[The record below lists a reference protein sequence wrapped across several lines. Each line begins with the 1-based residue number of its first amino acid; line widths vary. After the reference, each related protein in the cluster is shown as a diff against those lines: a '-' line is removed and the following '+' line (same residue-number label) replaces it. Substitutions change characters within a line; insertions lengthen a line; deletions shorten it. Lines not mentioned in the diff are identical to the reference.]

1 MLSIP
6 NEEQARLYKGHACP
20 LSSVELHAHQQ
31 SASLVS
37 RALYAEKESLWF

>member
-6 NEEQARLYKGHACP
+6 NEEQAHLYKGHAYL
-20 LSSVELHAHQQ
+20 LSSVELHAHQE

-37 RALYAEKESLWF
+37 QALYARKESLWF